1 MVRIACQLKQY
12 AEIVGVEGEP
22 FRSFF
27 PYIHNVLLQQWQR
40 KGSLDHI

>member
-12 AEIVGVEGEP
+12 EEFVGVEGEP

-27 PYIHNVLLQQWQR
+27 PMYIHNVLLQQWQR
-40 KGSLDHI
+40 NVSVS